1 MTNPA
6 RPDGPAVDPRHL
18 LIIGAGPGL
27 GGAIAHRFA
36 QGGYHLTLLA
46 RQTGGLAKLA
56 SDLAGAG
63 AAAGTVAA
71 DASDPEG
78 LRATLTSLYASTGA
92 PGVLVYNASMLT
104 PDSLLS
110 SDVAHLHQAYDVDV
124 VGAIVATQVAAPAM
138 RAAGGGTI
146 LFTGG
151 GWLTT
156 RARPGAPSRSARP
169 RCGRRRPCS
178 VPTWRAT
185 AYASPASPS
194 PGRSSRAHRS
204 ARTRLQRGTGR
215 SCNQTA
221 PGKANSASTEH
232 EPPALPAHVQ
242 PARGTGTS
250 GRLTC

>member
-1 MTNPA
+1 MTNSA

-18 LIIGAGPGL
+18 LVIGAGPGL

-46 RQTGGLAKLA
+46 RRTDGLAKLA
-56 SDLAGAG
+56 SDLADAG
-63 AAAGTVAA
+63 AAVDTVAA

-78 LRATLTSLYASTGA
+78 LRATLTSLYAGTGA

-151 GWLTT
+151 GWADHPGPAWGTVSLGKAALRPAATMLGAELAGDAIRVASIT
-156 RARPGAPSRSARP
+156 IAGQIRPGTPFSPDHIAEKYW
-169 RCGRRRPCS
+169 S
-178 VPTWRAT
+178 VVQSDGTWQSEFRFD
-185 AYASPASPS
+185 
-194 PGRSSRAHRS
+194 
-204 ARTRLQRGTGR
+204 GT
-215 SCNQTA
+215 
-221 PGKANSASTEH
+221 
-232 EPPALPAHVQ
+232 
-242 PARGTGTS
+242 
-250 GRLTC
+250 